1 MHEPFVNRAEDCVP
15 CEQEGFEEEVT
26 VPLARMEYGSLGQC
40 YVLLKREAGSMT
52 LGKLGA
58 CMQFT
63 VKEIDPSTGD
73 ALLRAAAALAWT

>member
-1 MHEPFVNRAEDCVP
+1 M
-15 CEQEGFEEEVT
+15 
-26 VPLARMEYGSLGQC
+26 PLARMEYGSLGQC

-52 LGKLGA
+52 MGKLGA

-73 ALLRAAAALAWT
+73 ALPQAAFAPAAPLLS

>member
-1 MHEPFVNRAEDCVP
+1 M
-15 CEQEGFEEEVT
+15 
-26 VPLARMEYGSLGQC
+26 PLARMEYGSLGQC
-40 YVLLKREAGSMT
+40 YVLLKREASSMT

-73 ALLRAAAALAWT
+73 ALPALAYADCKFQQYSGHCNASLVH

>member
-1 MHEPFVNRAEDCVP
+1 M
-15 CEQEGFEEEVT
+15 
-26 VPLARMEYGSLGQC
+26 PLARMEYGSLGQC

-73 ALLRAAAALAWT
+73 ALLRPKAALTDAVSDCKSQQDSGYCIASFVY